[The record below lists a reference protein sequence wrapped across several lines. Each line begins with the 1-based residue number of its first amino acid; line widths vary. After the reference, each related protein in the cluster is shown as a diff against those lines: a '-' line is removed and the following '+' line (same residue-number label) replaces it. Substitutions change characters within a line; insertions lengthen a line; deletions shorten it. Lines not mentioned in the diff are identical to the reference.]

1 MENNTA
7 QLQKVEIKTNPAYL
21 LQLAIEKGVDVQQL
35 EKLLAL
41 QERWQKTQAEKEFNL
56 AMSNFQKNCPVIKK
70 KNAVKGKDGK
80 ERYKFANIGDI
91 VAQTKDEISA
101 NKLFYDFKTE
111 DSKEF
116 MKIICTV
123 THEAG
128 HSKSTDFTIPI
139 GKEDYMTDVQKYGA
153 RLSFGKRYAF
163 CNAFG
168 ITTGDEDTDAVATE
182 KKSTEVPQ
190 ATKDELLLMTS
201 VAEFDKYCQDHC
213 KEYLRVP
220 AFRTYASKIRTQ
232 LSKKK

>member
-80 ERYKFANIGDI
+80 ERYKFAKIGDI

-139 GKEDYMTDVQKYGA
+139 GTEDYMTDVQKYGA

-168 ITTGDEDTDAVATE
+168 ITTGDNDTDSIETE
-182 KKSTEVPQ
+182 KPTDDQELNDLKELFCLKEHNLKPDEAKRAKKIISSKEKTSYGKLRNFLST
-190 ATKDELLLMTS
+190 K
-201 VAEFDKYCQDHC
+201 
-213 KEYLRVP
+213 
-220 AFRTYASKIRTQ
+220 
-232 LSKKK
+232 